1 MTVHDRLCGRTLS
14 DAEWME
20 RDIHRR
26 RNGTAMGSSPF
37 SVAMCTYKE
46 DDPQELSTAIDSVI
60 EQTQSPSEIIL
71 VKNGPIPETLETV
84 IESHRDAHPELF
96 SIINLDKNHAR
107 GVARQISIEECD
119 HELVALM
126 DTDDVSVSDRF
137 QTQLEYLEENPTVD
151 VVGGYVA
158 EFNSDPECPSA
169 VRKVPLAPKELE
181 SKARFRSPLNQPTVM
196 ARKQA
201 LLDAGGYRDIEL
213 MEDYDLWVRVLLNG
227 GTIANIPKVLTN
239 VQAGTEMYKRRG
251 GVRYTLAESKLL
263 YEFFKMGFITLPVLA
278 FNLAV
283 RIPVRLVPNALR
295 GTIYSNIL
303 RNDG

>member
-1 MTVHDRLCGRTLS
+1 
-14 DAEWME
+14 
-20 RDIHRR
+20 
-26 RNGTAMGSSPF
+26 MGPSPF

-46 DDPQELSTAIDSVI
+46 DGPQELSTAIDSVI
-60 EQTQSPSEIIL
+60 EQTQQPSEIVL

-84 IESHRDAHPELF
+84 IESHQDAHPELF
-96 SIINLDKNHAR
+96 SIINLKRNRAR
-107 GVARQISIEECD
+107 GVARQISIEQCH

-126 DTDDVSVSDRF
+126 DTDDISVADRF
-137 QTQLEYLEENPTVD
+137 QTQIAYLEDHPSVD

-158 EFNSDPECPSA
+158 EFDTDPECPDTI
-169 VRKVPLAPKELE
+169 RKVPLGPDELE
-181 SKARFRSPLNQPTVM
+181 SKARFRCPLNQPTVM

-201 LLDAGGYRDIEL
+201 LLDAGGYRDIEI

-239 VQAGTEMYKRRG
+239 VHAGEGMYKRRG

-263 YEFFKMGFITLPVLA
+263 YEFFEMGFLTLPILVL
-278 FNLAV
+278 NLII
-283 RIPVRLVPNALR
+283 RIPVRLLPNALR
-295 GTIYSNIL
+295 GAIYSKLL